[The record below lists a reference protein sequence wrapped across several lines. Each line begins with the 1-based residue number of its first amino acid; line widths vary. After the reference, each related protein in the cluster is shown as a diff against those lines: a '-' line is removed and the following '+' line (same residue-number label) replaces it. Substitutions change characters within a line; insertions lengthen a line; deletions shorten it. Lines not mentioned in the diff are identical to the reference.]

1 MIPKEKNKAKKKFD
15 DKYKKEKEKA
25 ESWVVFCDFHE
36 ITHIVI
42 KDATVTIYRQDNKRM
57 VRTLPCFP
65 DARENGV
72 LSSLIVIYNQSNSS
86 RCMM

>member
-15 DKYKKEKEKA
+15 DKYKKEKA

-42 KDATVTIYRQDNKRM
+42 KEATVTIYRQDNKRM
-57 VRTLPCFP
+57 VRTRL
-65 DARENGV
+65 GI
-72 LSSLIVIYNQSNSS
+72 SSF
-86 RCMM
+86 